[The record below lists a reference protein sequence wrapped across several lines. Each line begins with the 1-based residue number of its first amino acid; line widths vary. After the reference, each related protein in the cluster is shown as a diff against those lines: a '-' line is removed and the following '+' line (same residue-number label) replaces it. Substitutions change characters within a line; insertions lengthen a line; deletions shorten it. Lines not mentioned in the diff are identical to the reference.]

1 MRPLFVTALVL
12 TYSLA
17 YSQPKPKGIPAASP
31 HTWQTTME
39 SQLRR
44 IQCDDTDGVG
54 YAIYNIATTWAAA
67 GFIEQADRLLTKF
80 WDYKIKDP
88 DDFKYANDGLRVLW
102 ALSGKQPA
110 SVPFKL
116 KPIDKIV
123 QYNWD
128 YLFNLYPG
136 ARPAI
141 PDSIASKSWE
151 ELSGLALEGK
161 ILLLSCDI
169 RNPDHRASRQSQEQ
183 AVLAF
188 SRYFATADP
197 IGYDLSHTS
206 TIAAIVASGLGE
218 ADSAK
223 TFIVRFGQGYLQYPS
238 DIMLAVL
245 MQDTA
250 TARYLLRG
258 VLAPVWGITDSSC
271 TADLKK
277 VEALLSQRVKNG
289 PSLPFGQL
297 TLRALLQRISDSAI
311 SKKDIDFDDTVRQSK
326 WLGYPPATVARIQA
340 AEKRLGIKL
349 PEDYKAF
356 LLATDGF
363 RATGNTDINFLPVER
378 IGRLR
383 DLDSEAVAIG
393 GDPVDENDSAH
404 AAGYTRSIIIGGLKE
419 EQQFLLVP
427 PGGKDKEWQYW
438 FSAFWL
444 PGEKAY
450 PSLRFYL
457 EYELQFMMDF

>member
-1 MRPLFVTALVL
+1 MKPLLITALVL
-12 TYSLA
+12 AYSLA
-17 YSQPKPKGIPAASP
+17 YSQRKPKDIPASAP
-31 HTWQTTME
+31 HTWQATME

-44 IQCDDTDGVG
+44 LQCDDAEGVG
-54 YAIYNIATTWAAA
+54 YTIYDIATTWAAA
-67 GFIEQADRLLTKF
+67 GFIDQANLLLTEF
-80 WDYKIKDP
+80 WDYKIRDP

-110 SVPFKL
+110 AVPFKL

-136 ARPAI
+136 VRPVI

-151 ELSGLALEGK
+151 ELSGRALEGK

-188 SRYFATADP
+188 SRYFATENP
-197 IGYDLSHTS
+197 IGYDLYHTS
-206 TIAAIVASGLGE
+206 TAAAIVAAGLGE
-218 ADSAK
+218 VDSAK

-238 DIMLAVL
+238 NFMLAVL

-250 TARYLLRG
+250 TAHYLLRG
-258 VLAPVWGITDSSC
+258 ILAPVWGITDASC

-277 VEALLSQRVKNG
+277 VEALLSERVKNG
-289 PSLPFGQL
+289 PSLVFGQL
-297 TLRALLQRISDSAI
+297 PLKTLLQRLSDSAI
-311 SKKDIDFDDTVRQSK
+311 NKKDIDFDDTVRQSK
-326 WLGYPPATVARIQA
+326 WLGYAPATAARIRA

-356 LLATDGF
+356 LLVTNGF

-378 IGRLR
+378 IGWLR
-383 DLDSEAVAIG
+383 DLDSEAVAIVG
-393 GDPVDENDSAH
+393 NAVDENDSAH

-457 EYELQFMMDF
+457 EYELQFMMDL